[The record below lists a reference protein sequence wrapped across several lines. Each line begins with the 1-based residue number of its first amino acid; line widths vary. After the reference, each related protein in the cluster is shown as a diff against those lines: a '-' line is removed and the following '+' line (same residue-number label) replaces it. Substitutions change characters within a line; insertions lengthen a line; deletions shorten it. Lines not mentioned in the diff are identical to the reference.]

1 MKKKLTNELVKP
13 ALVLGCIIAVIAVY
27 GYFSNTALSQKEEFK
42 SFNEKP
48 EVVETSELPLMNVPS
63 AAQMKKISARSLA
76 PAVGVDLGD
85 EVEPNGTPA
94 TATPLMGSEGKVR
107 GNVFPNADEDY
118 FSFTANAGDRVYAG
132 VLTSF
137 SANTSTDS
145 QLRLFASDGTTEIE
159 FDDDDGTQGG
169 LASTIANATI
179 PANGTYYF
187 RVNHFSATNQLRP
200 YEMYFRVQNVPP
212 VPEVEANDTPATANP
227 LPASGLVSGAR
238 NPAVAT
244 EQDWYSMTLAAG
256 DTVNLS
262 LDLDPER
269 DNVQWNGRLG
279 IALFGDAGNQ
289 ILVLDDASTGSV
301 TNPLSENLTMT
312 VRTAGTYFAFVD
324 SASAATGGPTATYTL
339 SVTRIPR
346 LPVGVNCTI
355 YTSTNVPQ
363 TIGPGTGLVSST
375 LTVPGTPR
383 IASTRLLIDLNHA
396 LMQDLDVHLRSP
408 SANDNGV
415 FTDIGAAAVG
425 GQTTMN
431 TIFDDYAGSTPL
443 FTVLNGIALKP
454 ELAYRMEWYNGENA
468 GGTWTLDIRD
478 DTANASGGTLNSW
491 GLEICEQ
498 PPPAGVIFYNENF
511 DVGPFNLGNGGY
523 TSSGTANEWEWGVP
537 NTAATTTAN
546 PVAAFLDCNG
556 GSTGCWKTDL
566 DNTYEVSSN
575 QLLVSP
581 PINVPGTTGTI
592 NMSWAMRYQMEN
604 ATFDNARVIVREVA
618 NPANARVVWEWNGAT
633 MVNSPGNPVANIGA
647 SAGWG
652 EYRANITQFAGLTV
666 EVVFQLTSD
675 TTVNLGG
682 LAIDDVVMR
691 NIPNVAAGVNVG
703 GRVLTADGRA
713 IRGAIVSLTDG
724 QGNTRNVRT
733 NAFGY
738 YNFDDVEVG
747 ATYTLTAASKRYTF
761 NPQIINVNDSISDAD
776 ISAIP

>member
-1 MKKKLTNELVKP
+1 MKKKLTNTLVKP
-13 ALVLGCIIAVIAVY
+13 TLVLGCMIAVIAIY

-42 SFNEKP
+42 SFDVKP
-48 EVVETSELPLMNVPS
+48 EVIETSELPLMNVPT
-63 AAQMKKISARSLA
+63 AAQIKKISARSLA

-94 TATPLMGSEGKVR
+94 TATALMGNEGKVR

-132 VLTSF
+132 VMTSF
-137 SANTSTDS
+137 SANASTDS
-145 QLRLFASDGTTEIE
+145 QLRLFASDGTTVIE
-159 FDDDDGTQGG
+159 FDDDDGTQGSTS
-169 LASTIANATI
+169 STIANATI

-200 YEMYFRVQNVPP
+200 YEMYFRVQSVAP

-244 EQDWYSMTLAAG
+244 EQDWYSMTLNAG
-256 DTVNLS
+256 DTVSLS

-279 IALFGDAGNQ
+279 IALFGDAANQ
-289 ILVLDDASTGSV
+289 ILVVDDATAGSV

-324 SASAATGGPTATYTL
+324 SASAAVGGPTATYTL

-346 LPVGVNCTI
+346 LPVGVNCTT

-375 LTVPGTPR
+375 LTVPGNPR
-383 IASTRLLIDLNHA
+383 IASTRLLIDLNHL
-396 LMQDLDVHLRSP
+396 LMADLDVHLRSP
-408 SANDNGV
+408 AGNDNGV

-431 TIFDDYAGSTPL
+431 TIFDDYAGVPPQ
-443 FTVLNGIALKP
+443 FTALNGPVHKP
-454 ELAYRMEWYNGENA
+454 ELAYRMDWYNGENA

-478 DTANASGGTLNSW
+478 DTTNANGGTLNSW
-491 GLEICEQ
+491 ALEICEQ

-523 TSSGTANEWEWGVP
+523 TSSGLQNEWEWGVP
-537 NTAATTTAN
+537 TTAAT
-546 PVAAFLDCNG
+546 PGVAAFLDCNG

-566 DNTYEVSSN
+566 NDTYNASSD

-604 ATFDNARVIVREVA
+604 TSFDQARVIVREAA
-618 NPANARVVWEWNGAT
+618 NPANARVVWEWTGAT
-633 MVNSPGNPVANIGA
+633 MTNAVGNPTVTIGE

-666 EVVFQLTSD
+666 EVVFQLSSD
-675 TTVNLGG
+675 TTVQLGG

-703 GRVLTADGRA
+703 GRVLAADGRA
-713 IRGAIVSLTDG
+713 IRGAVVSLSDLE
-724 QGNTRNVRT
+724 GNTRTVRT

-738 YNFDDVEVG
+738 YNFDDVEAG

-761 NPQIINVNDSISDAD
+761 NPQIINVTDSISDAD
-776 ISAIP
+776 ITAIP